1 MIAFED
7 IDDVQEW
14 LEPFGYDAFWE
25 AVAPWNVF
33 DAMDRAHFD
42 KVLAHGVTDLETML
56 ICLKAEV
63 RIALT
68 DRLGLKD
75 RVYMPTDAKYLKAI
89 H

>member
-14 LEPFGYDAFWE
+14 LEPLDYRAFWD
-25 AVAPWNVF
+25 AVAPWNLF
-33 DAMDRAHFD
+33 DAADREHFD
-42 KVLAHGVTDLETML
+42 KVLADGVTDLETML

-63 RIALT
+63 RMALT
-68 DRLGLKD
+68 ERFGLKD
-75 RVYMPTDAKYLKAI
+75 RIYTPPDAKYLTSV